1 VLIGD
6 VDGARS
12 CLSVV
17 TRRRRLTVVVQINA
31 TASDRSDP
39 AAGPQRLRAGERHRR
54 IGTCL
59 ALGVLAVVVPVVA
72 APLTGSPGAT
82 VGAVVVAAVLCL
94 LAAGTWPSEWGD
106 TERVHH
112 ELAWIWRQVRADAE
126 TELGWERYA
135 AEAVGDEVELQLICC
150 APIADRVAG
159 APSPFSRLA
168 VRRLDAED
176 VEAAAE
182 AMEQVRGDAAERERR
197 ARERHELADM
207 DAASR
212 ACDERLSEIDSEAAA
227 DLAAREQQLRHEF
240 AEQEAVERRAQ
251 AEAVAQALRRL

>member
-1 VLIGD
+1 M
-6 VDGARS
+6 
-12 CLSVV
+12 
-17 TRRRRLTVVVQINA
+17 
-31 TASDRSDP
+31 
-39 AAGPQRLRAGERHRR
+39 
-54 IGTCL
+54 
-59 ALGVLAVVVPVVA
+59 LAVVLLVVA
-72 APLTGSPGAT
+72 APPTGSPGAT

-94 LAAGTWPSEWGD
+94 LAVGTWPSEWGD
-106 TERVHH
+106 TERVDY

-126 TELGWERYA
+126 HELGWERYA
-135 AEAVGDEVELQLICC
+135 AWAEAVGEEVELQLICC

-176 VEAAAE
+176 VEGAAE
-182 AMEQVRGDAAERERR
+182 AMEHVRGEAAEREWR
-197 ARERHELADM
+197 ARERHERADM

-212 ACDERLSEIDSEAAA
+212 VCDERLSEIDSDAAA